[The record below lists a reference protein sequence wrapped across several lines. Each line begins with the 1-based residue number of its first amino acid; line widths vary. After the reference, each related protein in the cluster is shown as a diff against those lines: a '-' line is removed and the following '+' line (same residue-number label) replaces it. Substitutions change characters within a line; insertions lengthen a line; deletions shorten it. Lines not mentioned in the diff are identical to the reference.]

1 MNVGIIG
8 VGRIGEMHLRNILQ
22 YFPWIKVTGLIDPAL
37 SDRVLDLVDN
47 KDNIH
52 YNIDEMLRD
61 AKIKAVIICS
71 PTPSHFETIVKCA
84 SHKKHIF
91 CEKPLS
97 FSENELKEIISLGEK
112 ENISIQVGLNRRFDN
127 DFILMKKKI
136 DSGLVGAIQM
146 IHITN
151 HDSNP
156 PKYKF
161 LKSSGGMLL
170 DLCIHDFD
178 MLNFLTN
185 QKIKEI
191 YVNGGVFIDQ
201 RLNDLEDIDNALITI
216 ELNNGVLC
224 SIDSSRQTNYGYDQR
239 IEVFGSKGS
248 LLVKNKNENL
258 LVFSGSENTRKSKI
272 DNSFKERYRQSYINQ
287 FEHFFDCISSG
298 ASPSVGPYNI
308 LLAIK
313 SAIAGN
319 RSIKKSQP
327 QRVKYE
333 AS

>member
-1 MNVGIIG
+1 MNIGIIG
-8 VGRIGEMHLRNILQ
+8 LGRIGEMHLRNILQ
-22 YFPWIKVTGLIDPAL
+22 QFPWINIKGLIDPAL
-37 SDRVLDLVDN
+37 NNRILSLVN
-47 KDNIH
+47 PKNELH
-52 YNIDEMLRD
+52 YNIDRILED
-61 AKIKAVIICS
+61 NTIKAVIICS

-84 SHKKHIF
+84 SHRKHIF

-97 FSENELKEIISLGEK
+97 FSENELKEIINLEEK

-136 DSGLVGAIQM
+136 DSGLVGDIQM

-151 HDSNP
+151 HDSNA

-178 MLNFLTN
+178 MLNFLTD

-191 YVNGGVFIDQ
+191 YVNGGVFVEK
-201 RLNDLEDIDNALITI
+201 RLNGLKDIDNALITI

-239 IEVFGSKGS
+239 IEIFGSEGS
-248 LLVKNKNENL
+248 LSVKNKHENL

-272 DNSFKERYRQSYINQ
+272 DNSFKERYKQSYLNQ

-298 ASPSVGPYNI
+298 TPPSVGPYDI
-308 LLAIK
+308 LLAMK

-319 RSIKKSQP
+319 RSIKTSQP

-333 AS
+333 TS